1 MGPCIRS
8 SAGSLVLL
16 CGWEVTTLQVML
28 VLLLWGYATTV
39 SVDMRRFSAT
49 GIIAVV
55 LNPSLIVVRVP
66 FAYQLN
72 KVIMVFDA

>member
-16 CGWEVTTLQVML
+16 CDWEVTTLQVMI

-49 GIIAVV
+49 NIIAVV
-55 LNPSLIVVRVP
+55 RNPSLLLGWVP
-66 FAYQLN
+66 FTYQLN
-72 KVIMVFDA
+72 KVKMGLA